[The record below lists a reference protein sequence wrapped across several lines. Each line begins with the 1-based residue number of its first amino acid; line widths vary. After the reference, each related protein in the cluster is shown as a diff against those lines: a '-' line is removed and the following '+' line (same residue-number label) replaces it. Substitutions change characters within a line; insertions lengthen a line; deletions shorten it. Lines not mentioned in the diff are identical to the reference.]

1 MASAGGE
8 EQYDFIW
15 KVVLVG
21 DSGVGKTNLLS
32 RFTRNEF
39 NMESKSTIGVEFATR
54 NMQIKGKTVRAQIW
68 DTAGQER
75 YRAITSVYYRGAVG
89 ALVVYD
95 ISKAS
100 SFENLDKWLG
110 ELSEHADP
118 FCCIMIVGNKVDLKH
133 LRAITADAGRSLAE
147 KHNYS
152 FIETSALDNT
162 NVGEAFN
169 NLLVD
174 IFKLQVD
181 APPPN
186 RGETTKL
193 GNQEVKQMEQVSDC
207 PC

>member
-1 MASAGGE
+1 MKQTWEQSQSSANDLSETVSTMGMGKELMNKMKGSSFSETFDEAWRREKSASAVPFGLE
-8 EQYDFIW
+8 RKQLERKTEVSLYEKI
-15 KVVLVG
+15 VLVG

-75 YRAITSVYYRGAVG
+75 YRAITSVYVYYRGAVG

-100 SFENLDKWLG
+100 SFENLDKWL
-110 ELSEHADP
+110 
-118 FCCIMIVGNKVDLKH
+118 
-133 LRAITADAGRSLAE
+133 
-147 KHNYS
+147 
-152 FIETSALDNT
+152 
-162 NVGEAFN
+162 
-169 NLLVD
+169 D

-193 GNQEVKQMEQVSDC
+193 GNQEEQVTNRVV
-207 PC
+207 